1 MAPGLC
7 ATGALLLYV
16 GLAVLWDVR
25 ERRIPNWLS
34 GTWLLVALPSATL
47 DEGIGLPAAL
57 AGLCLAGAALLGPYL
72 AGAVGAGDLK
82 FAAVAGAWLGPRLA
96 LNALLFGMAIGLLV
110 ALGAAATVGRAGAA
124 VRASA
129 RLLWL
134 LGAAGSAAPLTPGV
148 ASAEPL
154 APIPYAVPLGAGV
167 VAAVLLAPHGWLLV

>member
-57 AGLCLAGAALLGPYL
+57 AGLGLAGAALLGPYL

-82 FAAVAGAWLGPRLA
+82 FAAVAGAWLDWGTIFAVIELA
-96 LNALLFGMAIGLLV
+96 ALSAPSAYLVNAYVRKRPLKATAFLPFGLFLAPAIWIGWLAEALLG
-110 ALGAAATVGRAGAA
+110 
-124 VRASA
+124 
-129 RLLWL
+129 
-134 LGAAGSAAPLTPGV
+134 
-148 ASAEPL
+148 
-154 APIPYAVPLGAGV
+154 
-167 VAAVLLAPHGWLLV
+167 